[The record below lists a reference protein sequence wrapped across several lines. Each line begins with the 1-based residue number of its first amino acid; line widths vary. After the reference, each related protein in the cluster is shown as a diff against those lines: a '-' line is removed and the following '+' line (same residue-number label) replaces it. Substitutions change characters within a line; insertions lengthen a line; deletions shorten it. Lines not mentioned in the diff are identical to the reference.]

1 MEVQALRE
9 STDEELREEL
19 MRLTKE
25 QFNLRMQKANGQL
38 GQTHLIRE
46 ARREIAR
53 VKTVLVEKASNVS
66 TQTDE
71 SNSDD

>member
-53 VKTVLVEKASNVS
+53 VKTVLVEKASKVS

-71 SNSDD
+71 SKSDD

>member
-25 QFNLRMQKANGQL
+25 QFNMRMQKANGQL

-71 SNSDD
+71 SKSDD

>member
-1 MEVQALRE
+1 MNVRELRE
-9 STDEELREEL
+9 SNDEELREEL

-53 VKTVLVEKASNVS
+53 VKTVLVEKVSNVS

-71 SNSDD
+71 SKER

>member
-53 VKTVLVEKASNVS
+53 VKTVLVEKASNIS

-71 SNSDD
+71 SKSDD

>member
-1 MEVQALRE
+1 MNVRELRE
-9 STDEELREEL
+9 SNDEELREEL
-19 MRLTKE
+19 IRLTKE

-53 VKTVLVEKASNVS
+53 VKTVLVEKVSNVS
-66 TQTDE
+66 TQTDQSKE
-71 SNSDD
+71 R